1 MLASAQGNSGARH
14 ANVVDHSTRLDRRDA
29 GCLRHGSRS
38 RQIDQSLA
46 RDRVDHW
53 AIGAGRAPCSGQA
66 QQQSDTDRALNWRK
80 GGETMAS
87 ISIKIAILA
96 GLLILTLGVFPD
108 RRRGGILAIATCVAA
123 ALILH
128 FAVP

>member
-1 MLASAQGNSGARH
+1 MSYRP
-14 ANVVDHSTRLDRRDA
+14 RPE
-29 GCLRHGSRS
+29 
-38 RQIDQSLA
+38 LA
-46 RDRVDHW
+46 RKGD
-53 AIGAGRAPCSGQA
+53 QA
-66 QQQSDTDRALNWRK
+66 
-80 GGETMAS
+80 MAS

-108 RRRGGILAIATCVAA
+108 RRRGGILAIATSVAA